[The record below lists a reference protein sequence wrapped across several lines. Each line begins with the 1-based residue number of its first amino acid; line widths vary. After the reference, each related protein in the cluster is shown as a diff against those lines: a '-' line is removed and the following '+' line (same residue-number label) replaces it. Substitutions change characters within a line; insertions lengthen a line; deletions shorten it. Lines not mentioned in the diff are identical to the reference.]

1 MKKIFYCLMA
11 ATAAFAGSCTNEENV
26 NNPQSD
32 GTVSFQVSL
41 PVNLGT
47 RAYGDGTTATTLHY
61 YVYDNSK
68 GATAEPIVSKTETLT
83 GKSAD
88 IEIQLVKGKT
98 YSIAFWADAGN
109 TNIYSYNTAARTITV
124 NYTGANAQDENRDA
138 FYKYL
143 TGVKVETANNTEV
156 VLTRPFAQV
165 NIGASDIEE
174 AKNSGL
180 TITQTGLKV
189 KGTLGT
195 TLNLTNGAVTT
206 STTPQEFTF
215 AKADIPAD
223 AEIFP
228 YTETGVTYKYIS
240 MNYILV
246 GKDSTIDVTL
256 TAGDDTNSTDITYTS
271 IPVKCN
277 YQTNIYGSLLTNPA
291 TFKVTINPDFNTPDE
306 NVPMN
311 NTGN

>member
-1 MKKIFYCLMA
+1 MA

-26 NNPQSD
+26 NTPQSD

-47 RAYGDGTTATTLHY
+47 RAVYGDGLTATTLHY
-61 YVYDNSK
+61 YVYDDDK
-68 GATAEPIVSKTETLT
+68 GTAAEPIVSNTTTLT

-98 YSIAFWADAGN
+98 YSIAFWADAEN
-109 TNIYSYNTAARTITV
+109 TNAYKYSTTARTITV
-124 NYTGANAQDENRDA
+124 NYKGANAQDENRDA

-143 TGVKVETANNTEV
+143 TGVKVETANNTAV

-165 NIGASDIEE
+165 NIGASDFEE

-180 TITQTGLKV
+180 TITKTGLKV

-195 TLNLTNGAVTT
+195 VLNLTDGTVTT
-206 STTPQEFTF
+206 PTTQEFTF

-223 AEIFP
+223 TEVFP
-228 YTETGVTYKYIS
+228 YTETGVSYKYIS

-246 GKDSTIDVTL
+246 GEDNDIDITL
-256 TAGDDTNSTDITYTS
+256 SAGDDANNTDITYTN
-271 IPVKCN
+271 IPVKRN

-291 TFKVTINPDFNTPDE
+291 TFKVTINPAFNTPDE

-311 NTGN
+311 NSGN

>member
-1 MKKIFYCLMA
+1 MA

-26 NNPQSD
+26 NTPQSD

-47 RAYGDGTTATTLHY
+47 RAYGDGLTATTLHY
-61 YVYDNSK
+61 YVYDDAK
-68 GATAEPIVSKTETLT
+68 GTAAEPIVSKTETLT

-109 TNIYSYNTAARTITV
+109 TNVYTYSPTARTITV

-143 TGVKVETANNTEV
+143 TGVKVETAQNTEV
-156 VLTRPFAQV
+156 ILTRPFAQV
-165 NIGASDIEE
+165 NIGASDFEE

-189 KGTLGT
+189 KGTLST
-195 TLNLTNGAVTT
+195 VLNLTDGTVTT
-206 STTPQEFTF
+206 PTTKEFTF
-215 AKADIPAD
+215 AKANIPAD
-223 AEIFP
+223 TEEFP
-228 YTETGVTYKYIS
+228 YTEAGVTYKYIS

-246 GKDSTIDVTL
+246 GENSTIDVTL
-256 TAGDDTNSTDITYTS
+256 TAGDDTNSTDITYTG
-271 IPVKCN
+271 IPVKRN

-291 TFKVTINPDFNTPDE
+291 TFKVTINPDFNTTDE